1 MKLYELIS
9 GMKVILTNE
18 EKSFIDKYPTARIS
32 SLDEHDLWLAQNLV
46 RKGLYSVGK
55 DNNTL
60 KKL

>member
-9 GMKVILTNE
+9 GMKIILTNE
-18 EKSFIDKYPTARIS
+18 EKSFIDKFPTARIS
-32 SLDEHDLWLAQNLV
+32 SLGERDLWLAQNLV
-46 RKGLYSVGK
+46 RKGLYAVGK

>member
-9 GMKVILTNE
+9 GMKIILTNE
-18 EKSFIDKYPTARIS
+18 EKSFIDKYPIARIS
-32 SLDEHDLWLAQNLV
+32 SLSERDLWLAQNLV
-46 RKGLYSVGK
+46 RKGLYSVDK